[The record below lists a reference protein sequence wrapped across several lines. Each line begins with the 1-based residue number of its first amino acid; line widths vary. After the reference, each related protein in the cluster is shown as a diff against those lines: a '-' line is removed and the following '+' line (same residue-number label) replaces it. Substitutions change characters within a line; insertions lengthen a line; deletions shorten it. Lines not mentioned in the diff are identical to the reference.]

1 MDSKNYSLECI
12 EKQTGPNPKHAI
24 IWLHGLGADGND
36 FVPIVPELNLDH
48 NYPVRFIFPHAPH
61 RSITVN
67 GGMVMRGW
75 YDIVGLPIL
84 GESGFEEDRS
94 GMVESQH
101 IVNELI
107 SKQNNQGIPT
117 SNIILAGFSQGGAV
131 ALYTGLRMNERLA
144 GIIALSTYLP
154 FGSMLEKEQNPAN
167 SNTSI
172 FYAHGVMDP
181 VINISA
187 AMLSRNILQGLSYE
201 VEWKTYPIPHS
212 VHPEEILSIGQFIN
226 KSFS

>member
-1 MDSKNYSLECI
+1 MDSKNPGVECI
-12 EKQTGPNPKHAI
+12 ETQTGPNPEHAI

-36 FVPIVPELNLDH
+36 FVPVVPEFNLDDVC
-48 NYPVRFIFPHAPH
+48 PVRFVFPHAPH

-75 YDIVGLPIL
+75 YDIFGLPIL
-84 GESGFEEDRS
+84 GENGFEEDRS
-94 GMVESQH
+94 GMTESQN
-101 IVNELI
+101 IIKKLI
-107 SKQNNQGIPT
+107 SKQNHRGIPT

-131 ALYTGLRMNERLA
+131 ALYAGLRMNERLA
-144 GIIALSTYLP
+144 GIIALSTYMP
-154 FGSMLEKEQNPAN
+154 FGSLLENEQNPAN
-167 SNTSI
+167 ATTPI

-187 AMLSRNILQGLSYE
+187 AMLSRNILQGLGYE

-212 VHPEEILSIGQFIN
+212 VHPEEILNIGQFIK